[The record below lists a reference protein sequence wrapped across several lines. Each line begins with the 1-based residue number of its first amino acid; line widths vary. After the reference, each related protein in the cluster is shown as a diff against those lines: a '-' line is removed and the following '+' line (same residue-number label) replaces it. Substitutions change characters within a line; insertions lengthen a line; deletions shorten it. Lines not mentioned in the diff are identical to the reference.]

1 MTEKELWIR
10 NIKDGI
16 RRARERETEEERE
29 QRRESKSKKM
39 KEWWARANQTIVQ
52 EDKQINVMMGD
63 GGKED

>member
-52 EDKQINVMMGD
+52 EDK
-63 GGKED
+63 